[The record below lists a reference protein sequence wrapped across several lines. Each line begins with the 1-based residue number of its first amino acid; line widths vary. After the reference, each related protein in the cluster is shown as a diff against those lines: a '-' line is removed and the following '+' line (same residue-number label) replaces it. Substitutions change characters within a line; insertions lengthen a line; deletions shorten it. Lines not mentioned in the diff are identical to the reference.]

1 MKIIIASDSFKGS
14 LTSAEVAAAA
24 TRGIQ
29 SVYPDCQV
37 VSVYVADG
45 GEGTIGA
52 LMQALDGDIV
62 TTTVRDPLSRPI
74 QASYALMGTMAI
86 IEMAAASGLTLL
98 TSKERNPWITSTH
111 GTGEMIMDAIKRGC
125 RQFLIGIGGSATND
139 AGTGML
145 QAMGFRFYDANNN
158 EILHC
163 CGATMHLIRRVDDT
177 CVPEALRQS
186 SFTIACDVDTPFC
199 GKEGAAHVFAPQKG
213 ADTTMVHQLDYGMA
227 SLAKVMDNK
236 YHINITHMA
245 GAGAAG
251 GMGGAF
257 CACLNAKLQRGIDTI
272 LENIHFRQTIHNAD
286 LIITGEGKID
296 SQTSKGKVPFGVLSY
311 AKEQNI
317 PVIAIAGCV
326 EECESIMQM
335 GFAGV
340 YSIREPKQSISLAM
354 RSDVAA
360 ENVENTIKKIMKNMR
375 F

>member
-14 LTSAEVAAAA
+14 LTSAEVATAAA
-24 TRGIQ
+24 RGIKA
-29 SVYPDCQV
+29 VYPDCQV
-37 VSVYVADG
+37 ISVPVADG
-45 GEGTIGA
+45 GEGTVDA
-52 LMQALDGDIV
+52 LMQALGGEIAS
-62 TTTVRDPLSRPI
+62 TTVHDPLSRPI
-74 QASYALMGTMAI
+74 QAYYAVIGTMAV
-86 IEMAAASGLTLL
+86 IEIATASGLPLL
-98 TSKERNPWITSTH
+98 SIQERNPWLTSTH

-145 QAMGFRFYDANNN
+145 QAMGFRFYDTNNN

-177 CVPEALRQS
+177 CVPDALRQS

-227 SLAKVMDNK
+227 SLAKVIDNK
-236 YHINITHMA
+236 YHINITNIA

-251 GMGGAF
+251 GMGGTF
-257 CACLNAKLQRGIDTI
+257 CACLGAKLQRGIDVI
-272 LENIHFRQTIHNAD
+272 LETIHFRQIIQNAD

-296 SQTSKGKVPFGVLSY
+296 SQTSKGKVPMGVLSY

-326 EECESIMQM
+326 EECESLTQM
-335 GFAGV
+335 GFAGI
-340 YSIREPKQSISLAM
+340 YSIKDSKQSFSLAM
-354 RSDVAA
+354 RKDVAA